1 MDVIAQLNAAL
12 AGRYDVLR
20 EIGQGGMATVYLAN
34 DVKHRRKVALKVM
47 RGMHGDAEGAARFLR
62 EIEIVARLQHP
73 HIVPLYD
80 SGECNGEPYYVMPFI
95 EGETL
100 RDRIDRSG
108 ALSIRDA
115 TRIAHQ
121 VASALAYAHANE
133 VIHRDIKPSNIL
145 LSNDIA
151 VVSDFG
157 IARAFGMTADATL
170 TAAGVPGTPLYM
182 SPEHADGSRAVGP
195 ASDIYALGCV
205 LFEMLT
211 RRPPFNATTAR
222 DIMFQH
228 VAGPV
233 PSARAIR
240 PEVPEALD
248 QTIQR
253 TLAKRAED
261 RFASAGELDQ
271 ALQGAVTGEGWV
283 TGRGVTATGVA
294 VGVGGGTLDWSNPA
308 AIARRMWGS
317 TRVRVGVGVAVLA
330 AGAVV
335 WGSRVQPAGAASL
348 NVNRVAIAPFDV
360 LDTRDSLWRDGM
372 VDVLARDFDGQ
383 GPLRTVAPTTIIRAW
398 HGRADA
404 TSAAALSSA
413 TGAGIVVFGQLMR
426 SGTDSVRVRFTLFD
440 AKRDS
445 TIFEDEVRDEV
456 TRLDRLADSLTLRIL
471 RRLGKERPIA
481 AVARAMIGAH
491 SMPAL
496 KSFLQ
501 GEQAYRRHDTTA
513 ARLAYEQAIVQDTG
527 FALAMRRMRSV
538 TRFDEFD
545 SVSLA
550 WATRAGALNRGLT
563 PRDSLLLLADS
574 LAGAIGSLSSARA
587 TVAGYAQ
594 LARRAAVLDSAARLY
609 PNDAEVWNDLGEL
622 RVHSGFRL
630 PGNTMELALQAFETA
645 IKLDPA
651 FSSAYFHAIELSA
664 ALRPPEVARR
674 YALASVALEPADA
687 DRRFVARLLQGNV
700 SDREI
705 KATVDTMDPTVARTA
720 GLLLRLWDDRDE
732 TARRVYADVL
742 LRQDSLSSSAHT
754 TRNLLSRVLLRRGR
768 LRESRRFG
776 SAIDDT
782 PTFRDMAM
790 LGAIPLAEADTFLSH
805 RMELTLSDAVW
816 TLPWW
821 SSRGNVPAIRRV
833 KARCDSAIAK
843 AGAREAPS
851 PLVTA
856 GSAAASA
863 HLALAQHDT
872 AQAARLFTE
881 LRIAFCT
888 AGCALNVVIGARL
901 LRTQGNER
909 GAIALLD
916 RYSPNASNGSL
927 YDGLWTLER
936 ARAAERT
943 SDVSRAVQEYSAV
956 ERLWAGADQELQPYV
971 AEARKALGRLGR
983 SK

>member
-211 RRPPFNATTAR
+211 RRPPFNANTAR

-233 PSARAIR
+233 PSVRAIR

-248 QTIQR
+248 LTVQR

-283 TGRGVTATGVA
+283 TGRGATATGLE
-294 VGVGGGTLDWSNPA
+294 VGASTVDWSEPG
-308 AIARRMWGS
+308 AIAQRMWRS
-317 TRVRVGVGVAVLA
+317 TRVRVGIGAAVLA

-348 NVNRVAIAPFDV
+348 NVNRVAIAPFEV
-360 LDTRDSLWRDGM
+360 LDKRDSLWQDGM

-383 GPLRTVAPTTIIRAW
+383 GPLRTVAPTTIIRVW

-404 TSAAALSSA
+404 TSAAALSKA
-413 TGAGIVVFGQLMR
+413 TGAGIVVYGQLMR
-426 SGTDSVRVRFTLFD
+426 SGADSVRARFMLFD

-445 TIFEDEVRDEV
+445 TIFEDEVKDAV
-456 TRLDRLADSLTLRIL
+456 TQFDHLADSLTLRIL
-471 RRLGKERPIA
+471 RRLGKERPIT
-481 AVARAMIGAH
+481 AVARSTIGAN
-491 SMPAL
+491 SMVAL
-496 KSFLQ
+496 KNFLQ

-513 ARLAYEQAIVQDTG
+513 ARLAYEQAIAIDTG

-550 WATRAGALNRGLT
+550 WATRAGARNRGLS

-574 LAGAIGSLSSARA
+574 LAGAIGSLSRDRS
-587 TVAGYAQ
+587 TVANYEQ
-594 LARRAAVLDSAARLY
+594 LARRAGVLDSAARLY
-609 PNDAEVWNDLGEL
+609 PNDPEVWNDLGEL

-630 PGNTMELALQAFETA
+630 PGNSMELALQAFDTA

-651 FSSAYFHAIELSA
+651 FSSAYFHAIELA
-664 ALRPPEVARR
+664 AGLRPPAVARS
-674 YALASVALEPADA
+674 YALASVMVEPADA
-687 DRRFVARLLQGNV
+687 DRRFIARLLQGNV

-705 KATVDTMDPTVARTA
+705 HATVETMDPMVARTA
-720 GLLLRLWDDRDE
+720 GLLLRLWDDREE
-732 TARRVYADVL
+732 TARRVYGEVL
-742 LRQDSLSSSAHT
+742 SRQDSLSSSART
-754 TRNLLSRVLLRRGR
+754 TRNLLSRVLLRRGH
-768 LRESRRFG
+768 LRESRRRG
-776 SAIDDT
+776 SALDDT
-782 PTFRDMAM
+782 PTFRDMAL
-790 LGAIPLAEADTFLSH
+790 LGAIPQAEADTFLL
-805 RMELTLSDAVW
+805 RRTELTLGDAVS

-821 SSRGNVPAIRRV
+821 SSRGNVRAIGRV

-843 AGAREAPS
+843 AGTRGPPP
-851 PLVTA
+851 PLATT
-856 GSAAASA
+856 GSAAAAA
-863 HLALAQHDT
+863 HLALARHDT
-872 AQAARLFTE
+872 AQAALLFTE
-881 LRIAFCT
+881 LKNEFCPT
-888 AGCALNVVIGARL
+888 GCALNVVIGARL
-901 LRTQGNER
+901 LRAQGDER

-916 RYSPNASNGSL
+916 KYSPSAGNGSL
-927 YDGLWTLER
+927 YDGFWTLER

-943 SDVSRAVQEYSAV
+943 SDTPRAVQVYRAV
-956 ERLWAGADQELQPYV
+956 ERMWAGADPELQPYV
-971 AEARKALGRLGR
+971 AEARKALGRLGGG
-983 SK
+983 K